1 MQNKSIFCDFI
12 KKFYTP
18 LLLVLLFIIPPLH
31 LFIIPYYFSQ
41 KNSFNQVF
49 RIGLQKLNIFVIVY
63 IIIIILAINLV
74 SGYLFVDYPLQ
85 NNVNQI
91 SVSQKITILQL
102 FSIVV
107 LAPIIEELYFRGIL
121 FKYFEKTKCK
131 FFILIITSLIFTF
144 IHFNIPSS
152 PTLFALGISLA
163 YLKLI
168 TCSLFLPIIMHS
180 LFNCLMLLMIL

>member
-1 MQNKSIFCDFI
+1 MQNKSIFCDLL
-12 KKFYTP
+12 KKFPAP
-18 LLLVLLFIIPPLH
+18 LLLALLFFIPPIH
-31 LFIIPYYFSQ
+31 LFIVPYYFAQ
-41 KNSFNQVF
+41 KNLSNQVF
-49 RIGLQKLNIFVIVY
+49 KIGFQRFNVFVIVY
-63 IIIIILAINLV
+63 IIIIILTINFL
-74 SGYLFVDYPLQ
+74 SGYLFVDYSLQ
-85 NNVNQI
+85 NNVNQL
-91 SVSQKITILQL
+91 SVSQKITISQI

-121 FKYFEKTKCK
+121 FKYFEKTKSK
-131 FFILIITSLIFTF
+131 FFILIVTSLIFTF

-168 TCSLFLPIIMHS
+168 TGSLFLPIIMHS

>member
-1 MQNKSIFCDFI
+1 MQNKSFFCDFI
-12 KKFYTP
+12 KRFPVP
-18 LLLVLLFIIPPLH
+18 LLLALLFFIPPIN

-41 KNSFNQVF
+41 KNSFDQVLKF
-49 RIGLQKLNIFVIVY
+49 GLQRLNIYIIVY
-63 IIIIILAINLV
+63 IIIFILAINFL
-74 SGYLFVDYPLQ
+74 SGYLLFDYSLQ
-85 NNVNQI
+85 NNVNQLT
-91 SVSQKITILQL
+91 VSQKITISQL

-107 LAPIIEELYFRGIL
+107 LAPIIEEFYFRGIL

-131 FFILIITSLIFTF
+131 FFILIVSSFIFTF
-144 IHFNIPSS
+144 IHFNILSS

-168 TCSLFLPIIMHS
+168 TGSLFLTIIMHA

>member
-1 MQNKSIFCDFI
+1 MQIKSIFCDLI
-12 KKFYTP
+12 KKSPIP
-18 LLLVLLFIIPPLH
+18 LLLALLFLIPPLH
-31 LFIIPYYFSQ
+31 LFIIPYYFAQ
-41 KNSFNQVF
+41 KNLFNQVF
-49 RIGLQKLNIFVIVY
+49 KIGLQRFNIFVIVY
-63 IIIIILAINLV
+63 IIIIILAINFL
-74 SGYLFVDYPLQ
+74 SGYLFVEYSLQ
-85 NNVNQI
+85 NHVNQL
-91 SVSQKITILQL
+91 SVSQKITISQL
-102 FSIVV
+102 LSIAV
-107 LAPIIEELYFRGIL
+107 LAPIIEEFYFRGIL

-131 FFILIITSLIFTF
+131 FFILIVTSLIFTF